1 MSEANQE
8 EKIVAT
14 LVDDEA
20 ERMEFLP
27 HHLGNQLFRGMNV
40 PFEWMGR
47 LRWRHVAVLQPQ

>member
-1 MSEANQE
+1 MQE